1 VLLPLLIIY
10 FHRLSLSSVVLN
22 IGVSLLLA
30 LLSAIALL
38 ALLISQVSATLAAPL
53 CSLANGVNWIMIHSV
68 DPFARAGLASI
79 RLPEYSQWGAAI
91 YLVYYVPLIF
101 ILGQL
106 ARWHPLGSPV
116 PNGQLRI
123 RRWHI
128 ASLAQAVLLIV
139 VLFHPLSAG
148 RPDGNLHVDFLDV
161 GQGDAAL
168 ITMPDGATLLV
179 DGGGR
184 PSFGAPLKPGE
195 VDSYQRDGRSVGEMV
210 VSEYLW
216 WRGLDT
222 VDYVLAT
229 HADADHIDGLN
240 DIVRNFRV
248 RSALVGRTPESDS
261 EYAKFQ
267 QSLASTKTN
276 LAVINA
282 GDTLHFGNVTAT
294 VLWPDT
300 SEDPNAPSGNNDSVV
315 LKLQYGERSILLTGD
330 IEKEAENQIM
340 TKIGDFQVDLVKVP
354 HHGSR
359 TSSTNSFV
367 AATRPRFAVISVGQT
382 SIFGHPHAEVVER
395 WKMSGAEVLTT
406 GRSGTISVTTD
417 GKELWVKKFVN

>member
-1 VLLPLLIIY
+1 
-10 FHRLSLSSVVLN
+10 
-22 IGVSLLLA
+22 
-30 LLSAIALL
+30 
-38 ALLISQVSATLAAPL
+38 
-53 CSLANGVNWIMIHSV
+53 
-68 DPFARAGLASI
+68 
-79 RLPEYSQWGAAI
+79 
-91 YLVYYVPLIF
+91 
-101 ILGQL
+101 
-106 ARWHPLGSPV
+106 
-116 PNGQLRI
+116 
-123 RRWHI
+123 
-128 ASLAQAVLLIV
+128 
-139 VLFHPLSAG
+139 
-148 RPDGNLHVDFLDV
+148 
-161 GQGDAAL
+161 
-168 ITMPDGATLLV
+168 MPDGATLLV

-184 PSFGAPLKPGE
+184 PNFGSPSKPVE

-229 HADADHIDGLN
+229 HADADHIDGIN

-267 QSLASTKTN
+267 RTLAATKTN
-276 LAVINA
+276 VAVINA
-282 GDTLHFGNVTAT
+282 DDTLHFGNVTAT
-294 VLWPDT
+294 VLWPEPSD
-300 SEDPNAPSGNNDSVV
+300 DPNAPSGNNDSVV

-340 TKIGDFQVDLVKVP
+340 TKIGDLHVDLVKVP

-395 WKMSGAEVLTT
+395 WEKNGAEVLTT
-406 GRSGTISVTTD
+406 GRSGTISVTTN
-417 GKELWVKKFVN
+417 GKDLWVKKFVE